1 MMKVPWLYR
10 YFLWQLLGCAIS
22 AVMYPV
28 QFASAFL
35 IEKNNGGGWP
45 TWSRNFTNKMIDFV
59 PNFLALVATIANFRG
74 YWILMDLYVF
84 PDQYNISLMTC
95 LIVGCL
101 LLMVLSGT
109 CNLHA
114 GVGNAD
120 INDPK
125 AQLFDV
131 YYSTYFY
138 LKVNLLITI
147 TA

>member
-1 MMKVPWLYR
+1 M
-10 YFLWQLLGCAIS
+10 
-22 AVMYPV
+22 
-28 QFASAFL
+28 
-35 IEKNNGGGWP
+35 
-45 TWSRNFTNKMIDFV
+45 NKMIDFV
-59 PNFLALVATIANFRG
+59 PNFLALVATIATFRG

-138 LKVNLLITI
+138 LKVNLLT
-147 TA
+147 TTKVQAFV